1 MAKCPVCGIDEAE
14 ISIPDATDAIRTFP
28 RRYREAL
35 ADVPDDLLKV
45 QPDPDTWSML
55 GYAVHARE
63 VLELLAGSLPLVLNS
78 SGPAF
83 PPIDVDDVASSR
95 PSWVLNVDLTLAGIT
110 TSCTDL
116 VDQITSVPVAA
127 WDRPFT
133 IGDDAHTAGW
143 IPRHAAHEGAHHLR
157 DIARVR
163 AILTS

>member
-1 MAKCPVCGIDEAE
+1 MAVCPVCGIDETA
-14 ISIPDATDAIRTFP
+14 ISVADATDAIRTFP

-35 ADVPDDLLKV
+35 ADVADDELRV
-45 QPDPDTWSML
+45 QPDPGTWSML
-55 GYAVHARE
+55 EYAVHTRE
-63 VLELLAGSLPLVLNS
+63 VLELLAGSLPVVLNS
-78 SGPAF
+78 SAPAF

-95 PSWVLNVDLTLAGIT
+95 PSWVLDVDLTLAGINA
-110 TSCTDL
+110 SCADL
-116 VDQITSVPVAA
+116 VEQITAVPVAA

-163 AILTS
+163 AVVER